1 MTLLGLT
8 LKQLAIAFGA
18 VGGAVTILY
27 ILKLRRR
34 RVHVPFAKLWD
45 RILKEKESTSLF
57 RRLKRLLSL
66 LLQLA
71 FLFLLTA
78 ALGDPRLSAE
88 VLEGR
93 TVVLLLDASASM
105 KAVDGED
112 GTRMQT
118 ARAKAK
124 QIVRGMSG
132 ADTLM
137 LVRMDAQVTPLS
149 GFEGDEKALLKILE
163 GVEASD
169 TRADLARALK
179 FCADALRERKNPQLV
194 LIGDGAYPEAVL
206 ERVKLDEK
214 SGKPAVAPEK
224 GTARRGEGAPASAP
238 AGQKRPGTGAPAPSQ
253 AKKVQEIDWIDLG
266 GVTVR
271 YLGVGKSSDNLGIVA
286 FNARRYS
293 RNKLS
298 FEIFLEV
305 VNYRDKPAEADLQIL
320 VDGQVADLQRISLKA
335 GEKARYTC
343 DPEEGKG
350 SSGAKR
356 KPWCQLAASGEL
368 LEARL
373 QTPGATSD
381 NPAALDAFPV
391 DDRAYALLPKQR
403 KQRILLVTRGNLYLE
418 GALLLDDNLEV
429 VKLRPDAYSAAEARK
444 ADAVVFDGFFP
455 KEAPGRHFLILNP
468 PEKGSPF
475 PVAGQI
481 KAPLITEHD
490 AKHPVMRWVVLKD
503 VNIAASARFTV
514 EAGVQSL
521 ASSFRAPLIV
531 AREEAGLKSV
541 AIGFDITR
549 SDLPLRIAFPILVI
563 NSLDWFS
570 GHGESLIVS
579 YRTGQTWPVP
589 LGFVEEGA
597 APPAEVRVR
606 EPGGG
611 ELKLPVQD
619 GKVFIF
625 GATAGA
631 YTITAPGPGGSE
643 HKQVIAGNLA
653 DFDESRIKPRSA
665 LVLGGRTLEAPSG
678 FGIALRRE
686 IWVYLLLAALGL
698 ILVEWLTYNRR
709 ITV

>member
-93 TVVLLLDASASM
+93 TVVLLLDTSASM
-105 KAVDGED
+105 KATDGEE
-112 GTRMQT
+112 GTRLQT
-118 ARAKAK
+118 ARVKAK

-149 GFEGDEKALLKILE
+149 GFEGDEKALLKILD

-214 SGKPAVAPEK
+214 SGKLVSTPDK
-224 GTARRGEGAPASAP
+224 GAAKAPASAP
-238 AGQKRPGTGAPAPSQ
+238 AKRSKTGAPAPSQ
-253 AKKVQEIDWIDLG
+253 REIDWIDLS

-271 YLGVGKSSDNLGIVA
+271 YVGVGKSSDNLGIVA

-350 SSGAKR
+350 SGGAKR

-373 QTPGATSD
+373 QTPGATAE

-403 KQRILLVTRGNLYLE
+403 KQHILLVTRGNLYLE

-429 VKLRPDAYSAAEARK
+429 VKVRPDAYSVAEARK

-503 VNIAASARFTV
+503 VNIAASARFAV

-589 LGFVEEGA
+589 LAFLEEGGPA
-597 APPAEVRVR
+597 PAEVRVR

-619 GKVFIF
+619 SKVFIF
-625 GATAGA
+625 GATAGP
-631 YTITAPGPGGSE
+631 YTISAPGPGGSE
-643 HKQVIAGNLA
+643 RKQVIAGNLA
-653 DFDESRIKPRSA
+653 DFDESRIKPRPA

>member
-18 VGGAVTILY
+18 VGGAVTLLY

-45 RILKEKESTSLF
+45 RVLKEKESTSLF

-66 LLQLA
+66 LMQLA

-78 ALGDPRLSAE
+78 SLGDPRLSAE

-93 TVVLLLDASASM
+93 TVILLLDASASM
-105 KAVDGED
+105 KATDGEE
-112 GTRMQT
+112 GTRMAT
-118 ARAKAK
+118 ARARAKA
-124 QIVRGMSG
+124 IVRGMSG

-149 GFEGDEKALLKILE
+149 GFEGDEKALLKTLE
-163 GVEASD
+163 SVEAND

-214 SGKPAVAPEK
+214 SGKKVEVKPEAKAAGKPASRPAAVA
-224 GTARRGEGAPASAP
+224 
-238 AGQKRPGTGAPAPSQ
+238 
-253 AKKVQEIDWIDLG
+253 KKAVQEIDWIDLT

-271 YLGVGKSSDNLGIVA
+271 FVGVGQSSDNLGIVA

-320 VDGQVADLQRISLKA
+320 VDGQVADLQRLSLKA

-350 SSGAKR
+350 GGAKR
-356 KPWCQLAASGEL
+356 KPWCSLAASGEL

-373 QTPGATSD
+373 QAPGASAE

-403 KQRILLVTRGNLYLE
+403 KQHILLVTRGNLYLE

-429 VKLRPDAYSAAEARK
+429 SKVRPENYSKAEARK
-444 ADAVVFDGFFP
+444 ADAVVFDSFFP
-455 KEAPGRHFLILNP
+455 KEPPGRHFLLLNP

-475 PVAGQI
+475 PVTGQL

-490 AKHPVMRWVVLKD
+490 AKHPVMRWVVMKD
-503 VNIAASARFTV
+503 VNISASARFAI
-514 EAGVQSL
+514 EPGVQSL
-521 ASSFRAPLIV
+521 ASSFRAPMIV
-531 AREEAGLKSV
+531 AKEEAGLRSV

-589 LGFVEEGA
+589 LAFLEEGA
-597 APPAEVRVR
+597 APPAEVKVR
-606 EPGGG
+606 EPGGA

-625 GATAGA
+625 GSTAGA
-631 YTITAPGPGGSE
+631 YTLTAPGPGGSE
-643 HKQVIAGNLA
+643 HRQVVAGNLA
-653 DFDESRIKPRSA
+653 DFDESRIKPWRE
-665 LVLGGRTLEAPSG
+665 LRMGGRALEAPSG

-686 IWVYLLLAALGL
+686 IWVYLLLAALAL
-698 ILVEWLTYNRR
+698 VLVEWLTYNRR

>member
-8 LKQLAIAFGA
+8 LQQLAIAFGA

-93 TVVLLLDASASM
+93 TVILLLDASASM
-105 KAVDGED
+105 KATDGAE
-112 GTRMQT
+112 GTRLAT
-118 ARAKAK
+118 ARIKAK
-124 QIVRGMSG
+124 EIVRGMSG

-149 GFEGDEKALLKILE
+149 GFEGDEKALLKLLE

-169 TRADLARALK
+169 TRADVARALK

-206 ERVKLDEK
+206 DRVKLDER
-214 SGKPAVAPEK
+214 SGKPVAAAPSEARK
-224 GTARRGEGAPASAP
+224 GPAS
-238 AGQKRPGTGAPAPSQ
+238 RPSASS
-253 AKKVQEIDWIDLG
+253 AKKPVEEIDWIDLR

-271 YLGVGKSSDNLGIVA
+271 FVGVGKSADNLGIVA

-320 VDGQVADLQRISLKA
+320 VDGQVADLQRLSLKA

-350 SSGAKR
+350 GGGAKR
-356 KPWCQLAASGEL
+356 KPWCQLASSGEL

-373 QTPGATSD
+373 QTPGATEET
-381 NPAALDAFPV
+381 PAALDAFPV

-403 KQRILLVTRGNLYLE
+403 KQQILLVTRGNLYLE

-429 VKLRPDAYSAAEARK
+429 TKLRPENYTIAEARK

-455 KEAPGRHFLILNP
+455 KDPPGRHFLLLNP
-468 PEKGSPF
+468 PEKGCPF
-475 PVAGQI
+475 PVAGQL
-481 KAPLITEHD
+481 KTPLITEHD
-490 AKHPVMRWVVLKD
+490 SKHPVMRWVTLKD
-503 VNIAASARFTV
+503 VNIGAATRFGI

-541 AIGFDITR
+541 AIGFDISR

-570 GHGESLIVS
+570 GQGDSLIVS
-579 YRTGQTWPVP
+579 YRTGQTWAVP
-589 LGFVEEGA
+589 LGFLEEGA
-597 APPAEVRVR
+597 APPAEVAVR
-606 EPGGG
+606 EPGGK

-619 GKVFIF
+619 GKVFIY
-625 GATAGA
+625 GSTAGA
-631 YTITAPGPGGSE
+631 YAISAPGPGGSK
-643 HKQVIAGNLA
+643 HRQTIAGNLA
-653 DFDESRIKPRSA
+653 DFDESRIKPGRE
-665 LVLGGRTLEAPSG
+665 LKIGGRALEDPTG

-686 IWVYLLLAALGL
+686 IWVYLLLAAFGL
-698 ILVEWLTYNRR
+698 ILIEWLTYNRR
-709 ITV
+709 LTV